1 MSVSLTGVRRLS
13 LLLAVLLTLGLVASA
28 CASDLDPAL
37 EVGSTEI
44 TRDDLDGLVAEARE
58 LQDVFVAERGGG
70 GAGLPFIG
78 TPSSDLAGSE
88 PAELVQGILELY
100 AASEVLDV
108 AFEARN
114 AQIGEDL
121 RAEIS
126 AGIDG
131 AILANF
137 GLDDELETGLGK
149 VLRDFFVDQEILNAS
164 VGFFEPTEGE
174 LAALAEA
181 AGAPGPDDPVL
192 LQQVEAA
199 IANGP
204 GSVAILLASLSTDV
218 ALDPRF
224 GEWDP
229 FRTSII
235 PRGSSVGF
243 PPGFTPADG

>member
-1 MSVSLTGVRRLS
+1 MRRLS
-13 LLLAVLLTLGLVASA
+13 LFLAILLTLGLVASA

-78 TPSSDLAGSE
+78 TPATDLAGSE
-88 PAELVQGILELY
+88 SADLIGGILELY
-100 AASEVLDV
+100 AASEVIDV

-114 AQIGEDL
+114 AQIGDDL
-121 RAEIS
+121 RAEIG

-131 AILANF
+131 AFLANF

-164 VGFFEPTEGE
+164 VGFFEPTEAE
-174 LAALAEA
+174 LALLAEA

-204 GSVAILLASLSTDV
+204 GSVAVLFASLETDV
-218 ALDPRF
+218 DLDPRY
-224 GEWDP
+224 GEWIP
-229 FRTSII
+229 FQLAIF
-235 PRGSSVGF
+235 PRGASVGF
-243 PPGFTPADG
+243 PPGFTPAAG

>member
-1 MSVSLTGVRRLS
+1 MRRLS
-13 LLLAVLLTLGLVASA
+13 LLPAVLLTFGLVASA

-44 TRDDLDGLVAEARE
+44 TRDDLAGLVVEARE

-78 TPSSDLAGSE
+78 APSSDLAGSE
-88 PAELVQGILELY
+88 SADLVQGILELY

-114 AQIGEDL
+114 AQIGDDL

-137 GLDDELETGLGK
+137 GLDDELESGLGK

-164 VGFFEPTEGE
+164 VGFFEPTEAE
-174 LAALAEA
+174 LALLAEA

-204 GSVAILLASLSTDV
+204 GSVAVVFASLETDV
-218 ALDPRF
+218 DLDPRY
-224 GEWDP
+224 GEWIP
-229 FRTSII
+229 FQLAIF
-235 PRGSSVGF
+235 PRGASVGF
-243 PPGFTPADG
+243 PPGFTPAAG